1 MIIANYIPSLCIEVI
16 LLRMFR
22 AVWHYLRHTDLY
34 LLFLALCCTA
44 YSLVLINSASQSTGS
59 DRYVTIQAAAAGLGV
74 VAFIIVS
81 LVDVE
86 RLKRYWRLLLIL
98 NLAIQISVA
107 VLGKDVGGNRSW
119 IEIGSTGITIQ
130 PGEFGKIFFILTLAA
145 HISFVMTHLNHWR
158 TLLGLLL
165 HVGAVTGAVVVGS
178 QDMGVAL
185 SYLFIGVIMIF
196 AAGLSVKWFAG
207 GLVIVLS
214 AVPFVWQILKE
225 YQIDRI
231 LVLFDPD
238 INPTVYDHTLQS
250 KIAIGAGQFWGMGYM
265 NGNQTQYSRL
275 AAKRTDFIF
284 AVAGEEF
291 GFLGAC
297 LIIILLSLIILRL
310 FYISFR
316 ADTIFNSVLAVG
328 LGGMF
333 LFQTFE
339 NIFMCLG
346 MFPVIGLTLPLFSY
360 GGSSTLTMYIA
371 LGIAAGVRMR
381 AKPSWLTR

>member
-1 MIIANYIPSLCIEVI
+1 MIF
-16 LLRMFR
+16 LRPFR
-22 AVWHYLRHTDLY
+22 AIWHYIRHTDLY
-34 LLFLALCCTA
+34 LLVLALCCTG
-44 YSLVLINSASQSTGS
+44 YSLVLIRSATASTGS
-59 DRYVTIQAAAAGLGV
+59 DRYVTIQAAAAGIGV
-74 VAFIIVS
+74 VCFIIAS

-98 NLAIQISVA
+98 NIAIQLSVI

-119 IEIGSTGITIQ
+119 IELGAGITIQ

-145 HISFVMTHLNHWR
+145 HISFVMSHLNHWR
-158 TLLGLLL
+158 TLLGLLI
-165 HVGAVTGAVVVGS
+165 HVGASTGAVLVGS
-178 QDMGVAL
+178 SDMGVAL
-185 SYLFIGVIMIF
+185 SYLFIGIIMIF
-196 AAGLSVKWFAG
+196 AAGLSVKWFLG
-207 GLVIVLS
+207 GLVIILS
-214 AVPFVWQILKE
+214 AVPFVWRILQD

-231 LVLFDPD
+231 LVLFDPA
-238 INPTVYDHTLQS
+238 INPVVYDHTLQS

-265 NGNQTQYSRL
+265 NGNQTQFSRL
-275 AAKRTDFIF
+275 PAKRTDFIF
-284 AVAGEEF
+284 SVGAEEF
-291 GFLGAC
+291 GFIGAC
-297 LIIILLSLIILRL
+297 LILALLGLLILRL

-316 ADTIFNSVLAVG
+316 ADTIFNSILAVG

-360 GGSSTLTMYIA
+360 GGTSTVTMYTA

>member
-1 MIIANYIPSLCIEVI
+1 MI
-16 LLRMFR
+16 LLHPFR
-22 AVWHYLRHTDLY
+22 AVWHYIRNTDLH
-34 LLFLALCCTA
+34 LLFLALCCTG
-44 YSLVLINSASQSTGS
+44 YSLVLINSATQSTGS
-59 DRYVTIQAAAAGLGV
+59 DRYVTIQAAAAGIGV
-74 VAFIIVS
+74 AAFIIIS
-81 LVDVE
+81 LIDVE

-98 NLAIQISVA
+98 NLAIQLSVL

-119 IEIGSTGITIQ
+119 IELGAGITIQ

-145 HISFVMTHLNHWR
+145 HISFVMSHLNHWR
-158 TLLGLLL
+158 TLLGLLI
-165 HVGAVTGAVVVGS
+165 HVGASTGAVLVGS
-178 QDMGVAL
+178 SDMGVAL
-185 SYLFIGVIMIF
+185 SYLFIGIIMIF
-196 AAGLSVKWFAG
+196 AAGLSVKWFLG
-207 GLVIVLS
+207 GLVIILS
-214 AVPFVWQILKE
+214 AVPFVWRILQD

-231 LVLFDPD
+231 LVLFDPA

-265 NGNQTQYSRL
+265 NGNQTQFSRL
-275 AAKRTDFIF
+275 PAKRTDFIF
-284 AVAGEEF
+284 SVGAEEF
-291 GFLGAC
+291 GFVGAC
-297 LIIILLSLIILRL
+297 LILALLGLLILRL

-360 GGSSTLTMYIA
+360 GGTSTVTMYTA

>member
-1 MIIANYIPSLCIEVI
+1 MIF
-16 LLRMFR
+16 LRPFR
-22 AVWHYLRHTDLY
+22 AIWHYIRHTDLY
-34 LLFLALCCTA
+34 LLVLALCCTG
-44 YSLVLINSASQSTGS
+44 YSLVLIRSATASTGS

-74 VAFIIVS
+74 VCFIIAS

-98 NLAIQISVA
+98 NIAIQLSVI

-119 IEIGSTGITIQ
+119 IELGAGITIQ
-130 PGEFGKIFFILTLAA
+130 PGEFGKIFFILTLSA
-145 HISFVMTHLNHWR
+145 HISFVMSHLNHWR
-158 TLLGLLL
+158 TLLGLLI
-165 HVGAVTGAVVVGS
+165 HVGAATGAVLIGS
-178 QDMGVAL
+178 SDMGVAL
-185 SYLFIGVIMIF
+185 SYLFIGIIMIF
-196 AAGLSVKWFAG
+196 AAGLSVKWFLG
-207 GLVIVLS
+207 GAVIVLS
-214 AVPFVWQILKE
+214 SVPFVWRILQD

-231 LVLFDPD
+231 LVLFDPA

-250 KIAIGAGQFWGMGYM
+250 KIAVGAGQFWGMGYM
-265 NGNQTQYSRL
+265 NGNQTQFSRL
-275 AAKRTDFIF
+275 PAKRTDFIF
-284 AVAGEEF
+284 SVGAEEF
-291 GFLGAC
+291 GFIGAC
-297 LIIILLSLIILRL
+297 LILALLGLLILRL

-360 GGSSTLTMYIA
+360 GGTSTVTMYTA

>member
-1 MIIANYIPSLCIEVI
+1 MI
-16 LLRMFR
+16 LLHPFR
-22 AVWHYLRHTDLY
+22 AVWYYIRNTDLY
-34 LLFLALCCTA
+34 LLFLALCCTG
-44 YSLVLINSASQSTGS
+44 YSLVLINSATQSTGS
-59 DRYVTIQAAAAGLGV
+59 DRYVTIQAAAAGIGV
-74 VAFIIVS
+74 AAFIIIS
-81 LVDVE
+81 LIDVE

-98 NLAIQISVA
+98 NLAIQLSVL

-119 IEIGSTGITIQ
+119 IELGAGITIQ

-145 HISFVMTHLNHWR
+145 HISFVMSHLNHWR
-158 TLLGLLL
+158 TLLGLLI
-165 HVGAVTGAVVVGS
+165 HVGASTGAVLVGS
-178 QDMGVAL
+178 SDMGVAL
-185 SYLFIGVIMIF
+185 SYLFIGIIMIF
-196 AAGLSVKWFAG
+196 AAGLSVKWFLG
-207 GLVIVLS
+207 GLVIILS
-214 AVPFVWQILKE
+214 AVPFVWRILQD

-231 LVLFDPD
+231 LVLFDPA

-265 NGNQTQYSRL
+265 NGNQTQFSRL
-275 AAKRTDFIF
+275 PAKRTDFIF
-284 AVAGEEF
+284 SVGAEEF
-291 GFLGAC
+291 GFVGAC
-297 LIIILLSLIILRL
+297 LILALLGLLILRL

-360 GGSSTLTMYIA
+360 GGTSTVTMYTA

>member
-1 MIIANYIPSLCIEVI
+1 MRSEVI
-16 LLRMFR
+16 RLRPFR
-22 AVWHYLRHTDLY
+22 AIWHYIRHTDLY
-34 LLFLALCCTA
+34 LLVLALCCTG
-44 YSLVLINSASQSTGS
+44 YSLVLIRSATASTGS

-74 VAFIIVS
+74 VCFIIAS

-98 NLAIQISVA
+98 NIAIQLSVI

-119 IEIGSTGITIQ
+119 IELGAGITIQ

-145 HISFVMTHLNHWR
+145 HISFVMSHLNHWR

-165 HVGAVTGAVVVGS
+165 HVGTATAAVLIGS
-178 QDMGVAL
+178 SDMGVAL
-185 SYLFIGVIMIF
+185 SYLFIGIIMIF
-196 AAGLSVKWFAG
+196 AAGLSVKWFLG
-207 GLVIVLS
+207 GLVIILS
-214 AVPFVWQILKE
+214 AVPFVWRILQD

-231 LVLFDPD
+231 LVLFDPA
-238 INPTVYDHTLQS
+238 INPVVYDHTLQS

-265 NGNQTQYSRL
+265 NGNQTQFSRL
-275 AAKRTDFIF
+275 PAKRTDFIF
-284 AVAGEEF
+284 SVGAEEF
-291 GFLGAC
+291 GFIGAC
-297 LIIILLSLIILRL
+297 LILALLGLLILRL

-360 GGSSTLTMYIA
+360 GGTSTVTMYTA